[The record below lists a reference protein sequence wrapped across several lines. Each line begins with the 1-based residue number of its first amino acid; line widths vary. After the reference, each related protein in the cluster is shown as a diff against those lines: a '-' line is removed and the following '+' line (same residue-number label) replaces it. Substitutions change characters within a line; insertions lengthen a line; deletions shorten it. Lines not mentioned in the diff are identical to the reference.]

1 MYIGKGDKI
10 MKAETLQDMIEN
22 TIKDLEQVEYK
33 YYNAYNGKVYQ
44 LALYLYGRYGE
55 LPAELLDDKKL
66 EKMLNIVDREESLF
80 NENINYYAEDVIND
94 LEEV

>member
-1 MYIGKGDKI
+1 

-22 TIKDLEQVEYK
+22 TIKDLEKVEEK
-33 YYNAYNGKVYQ
+33 YYNAYNGKVYE

-80 NENINYYAEDVIND
+80 NDNINYYAEDVIND